1 MVNMK
6 WNQLYYVPKL
16 RKSMR
21 ISYSQ
26 LYLHMSC
33 LWNLQ
38 QKDLGENF
46 RQYRSTV
53 WQCMTYSRNML
64 CITMTAKLYRENVSN
79 IYLTQTETVEDGLQP
94 TFLKTAFLSLL
105 ASHLWRICQ
114 FLSFLLCLA
123 TSSGVK
129 PPPPAAGAAAP
140 PPPAPILP
148 FMVKCWTFFSTVPA
162 PFCCKWHGCHQSSG
176 V

>member
-1 MVNMK
+1 
-6 WNQLYYVPKL
+6 
-16 RKSMR
+16 
-21 ISYSQ
+21 
-26 LYLHMSC
+26 MSC

-64 CITMTAKLYRENVSN
+64 CITMTAKLYRENGSN

-94 TFLKTAFLSLL
+94 TFLKQRFFSLL

-114 FLSFLLCLA
+114 FPVLLVVLGHIIRSQA
-123 TSSGVK
+123 TTTCCRCCSTTTASTNFALHGQVLDILLHSSC
-129 PPPPAAGAAAP
+129 
-140 PPPAPILP
+140 PILLQMP
-148 FMVKCWTFFSTVPA
+148 WLPSIFRSLGKWNHGISRCCFLKCLT
-162 PFCCKWHGCHQSSG
+162 KKIRL
-176 V
+176 